1 MSSRILRLTASACLT
16 LAVAV
21 PAFAQGKS
29 GGKKPVKTATPPP
42 RTSALSAPAGA
53 QLTVGP
59 TASPFSWL
67 DDASVLEPGNILLGV
82 SMLRW
87 HGAGVSETIFPVI
100 DATFG
105 LTPRVQ
111 LGANVPRVAGGIG
124 TTFFSAKVGVLQDE
138 VRGLY
143 VAVSPTLEI
152 VGGEVSSI
160 IPNGEGRTHW
170 GLPVSVHLD
179 GESTRLYASSGYF
192 SPGIW
197 FAGAGVGMSLG
208 DRTGLSGS
216 FSRAWTSSP
225 TAPTD
230 PAAASLHRTEITGG
244 ASYNFHPN
252 IGVFTSLSRTLGMS
266 ADLGGGTTLGFGM
279 SLSATVPTR

>member
-1 MSSRILRLTASACLT
+1 MPSRILCLTASVCLT

-42 RTSALSAPAGA
+42 SISALSAPAGG
-53 QLTVGP
+53 QLTIAA

-67 DDASVLEPGNILLGV
+67 DDASLLEPGNISLGV

-87 HGAGVSETIFPVI
+87 HGAGTNETIFPVI
-100 DATFG
+100 DAAIG
-105 LTPRVQ
+105 LTSRVQ
-111 LGANVPRVAGGIG
+111 FGANVPRVAGGLG
-124 TTFFSAKVGVLQDE
+124 TTFFSAKIGVLQDE

-152 VGGEVSSI
+152 VGGEVSSA
-160 IPNGEGRTHW
+160 IPSGEGRAHW
-170 GLPVSVHLD
+170 GLPASVHLD
-179 GESTRLYASSGYF
+179 GENARLYASSGYF

-197 FAGAGVGMSLG
+197 YAGAGVGMAIG
-208 DRTGLSGS
+208 DRAGLSGS

-225 TAPTD
+225 TAATV
-230 PAAASLHRTEITGG
+230 ASPHRTEITGG
-244 ASYNFHPN
+244 ASYNLHPN
-252 IGVFTSLSRTLGMS
+252 MSVFASLSRTLGMA

-279 SLSATVPTR
+279 SLSAAVPTK